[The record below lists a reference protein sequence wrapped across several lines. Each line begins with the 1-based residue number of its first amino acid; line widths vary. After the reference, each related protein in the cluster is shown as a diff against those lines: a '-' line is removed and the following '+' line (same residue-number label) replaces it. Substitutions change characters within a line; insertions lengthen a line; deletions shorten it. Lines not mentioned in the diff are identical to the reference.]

1 MEGILKSVS
10 NYYLIRF
17 SPLHQSWNHEEMHA
31 SHFYLHSGVLIVVLI
46 CIPPCH
52 AVSQVLIAS
61 FQGIGENWADSHL
74 GLRFSAASSGEYV
87 KTGLSSTSGSTV

>member
-31 SHFYLHSGVLIVVLI
+31 SHFYLPSGVLIVVLI

-74 GLRFSAASSGEYV
+74 GLRFSAASSG
-87 KTGLSSTSGSTV
+87 